1 MIPIR
6 YNLRSLAVRKTTT
19 FATAAGI
26 ALVVFVLSSSQMLS
40 NGIRNTLGRAGSED
54 HAMVLRKG
62 ADNEMSSN
70 LETRLINLIYAAP
83 GVKRDE
89 SGQPLGVSELQV
101 VIALE
106 KPNTGGQVSN
116 VSVRGTTD
124 NVFQFRSHAK
134 VVEGRAL
141 QPGADE
147 AIIGARLRGQF
158 DGLEL
163 GQSFEI
169 KKNLKLKVVGIFEAE
184 GSAQES
190 EIWTDVDIL
199 RGAFGR
205 EGLVSSVTVALES
218 PSKLDAFRVAME
230 SDKQL
235 GLQALSE
242 PAYYEK
248 QSEGT
253 AGLVTFLGGAIVFF
267 FSVGAII
274 GAMITMYAAV
284 AHRKREV
291 GTLRALGFSR
301 TTILVSFLLEAVLL
315 SLLGGLVGS
324 LASLAMGFVRFKM
337 MNFNSWSEITF
348 SFDPAPEIIVS
359 ALVLGGVMGVLGGL
373 FPAIQASRT
382 SPVEAMRE

>member
-6 YNLRSLAVRKTTT
+6 YNIRSLAVRKTTT

-26 ALVVFVLSSSQMLS
+26 ALVVFVLASSQMLS
-40 NGIRNTLGRAGSED
+40 NGIRNTLGRSGQSD
-54 HAMVLRKG
+54 HAIVLRKG
-62 ADNEMSSN
+62 ADNELSSN
-70 LETRLINLIYAAP
+70 LETKLINLIYAAP

-106 KPNTGGQVSN
+106 KPGTDGQVSN

-124 NVFQFRSHAK
+124 NVLKYRDHVK
-134 VVEGRAL
+134 VVAGRAN

-147 AIIGARLRGQF
+147 AMIGARLRGQF

-169 KKNLKLKVVGIFEAE
+169 KKNLKLKVVGIFEAQ

-190 EIWTDVDIL
+190 EVWTDLEIV
-199 RGAFGR
+199 RSAFGR
-205 EGLVSSVTVALES
+205 EGLVSSVSVALES
-218 PSKLDAFRVAME
+218 PAKFDAFRVAME

-235 GLQALSE
+235 GLQAFTESD
-242 PAYYEK
+242 YYEK

-301 TTILVSFLLEAVLL
+301 FTILSSFLLESVLL
-315 SLLGGLVGS
+315 SLLGGAVGAV
-324 LASLAMGFVRFKM
+324 ASLSMGFVRFSM
-337 MNFNSWSEITF
+337 MNFNSWSEVTF
-348 SFDPAPEIIVS
+348 TFDPAPDIIVS
-359 ALVLGGVMGVLGGL
+359 AIILGGVMGIVGGL
-373 FPAIQASRT
+373 FPAIQAART
-382 SPVEAMRE
+382 SPIEAMRE

>member
-6 YNLRSLAVRKTTT
+6 YNIRSLAVRKTTT
-19 FATAAGI
+19 IATAAGI
-26 ALVVFVLSSSQMLS
+26 ALVVFVLASSQMLS
-40 NGIRNTLGRAGSED
+40 NGIRNTLGRAGEPD
-54 HAMVLRKG
+54 HAIVLRKG
-62 ADNEMSSN
+62 SDNEMSSTV
-70 LETRLINLIYAAP
+70 ETRLINLIYAAP

-89 SGQPLGVSELQV
+89 TGQPLGVAELQV

-106 KPNTGGQVSN
+106 KPGTGGQVSN
-116 VSVRGTTD
+116 VSVRGTTE
-124 NVFQFRSHAK
+124 NVLKYRDHTKIIA
-134 VVEGRAL
+134 GRAA

-147 AIIGARLRGQF
+147 AMIGARLRGQF
-158 DGLEL
+158 AGLEL

-190 EIWTDVDIL
+190 EIWTDVEII
-199 RGAFGR
+199 RSAFGR
-205 EGLVSSVTVALES
+205 DGVVSSVSVALES
-218 PSKLDAFRVAME
+218 PAKLDAFRVAME

-235 GLQALSE
+235 GLQAMSE
-242 PAYYEK
+242 TAYYEK

-284 AHRKREV
+284 SHRKREV
-291 GTLRALGFSR
+291 GTMRALGFSR
-301 TTILVSFLLEAVLL
+301 FTILSSFLLEAILL
-315 SLLGGLVGS
+315 SLLGGIVGAV
-324 LASLAMGFVRFKM
+324 ASLAMGLVHFSM

-348 SFDPAPEIIVS
+348 SFDPAPEIIIS
-359 ALVLGGVMGVLGGL
+359 AIILGGVMGILGGL
-373 FPAIQASRT
+373 FPAIQAART
-382 SPVEAMRE
+382 SPIEAMRE

>member
-6 YNLRSLAVRKTTT
+6 YNIRSLAVRKTTT

-26 ALVVFVLSSSQMLS
+26 ALVVFVLAASQMLS
-40 NGIRNTLGRAGSED
+40 NGIKNTLGKAGSAD
-54 HAMVLRKG
+54 HAIVLRKG

-70 LETRLINLIYAAP
+70 LETKLINMIYAAP

-89 SGQPLGVSELQV
+89 GGQPLGVSELQV

-106 KPNTGGQVSN
+106 KPGTGGQVSN

-124 NVFQFRSHAK
+124 SVFKYRTHTKIVA
-134 VVEGRAL
+134 GRAA
-141 QPGADE
+141 QQGADE
-147 AIIGARLRGQF
+147 AMIGTRLRGQF

-169 KKNLKLKVVGIFEAE
+169 KKNLKLKVVGIFEAQ

-190 EIWTDVDIL
+190 EVWTDVEIV
-199 RGAFGR
+199 RSAFGR
-205 EGLVSSVTVALES
+205 EGLVSSVSVALES
-218 PSKLDAFRVAME
+218 PAKFDTFRVAME

-235 GLQALSE
+235 GLQTMSE
-242 PAYYEK
+242 SAYYEK

-284 AHRKREV
+284 SHRKREV

-301 TTILVSFLLEAVLL
+301 FTILFSFLLEAIML
-315 SLLGGLVGS
+315 SLLGGIIGA
-324 LASLAMGFVRFKM
+324 LASLSMGLVHFSM
-337 MNFNSWSEITF
+337 MNFNSWSEVTF
-348 SFDPAPEIIVS
+348 TFDPAPEIIIS
-359 ALVLGGVMGVLGGL
+359 AIILGGIMGILGGL

>member
-6 YNLRSLAVRKTTT
+6 YNIRSLAVRKTTT
-19 FATAAGI
+19 IATAAGI
-26 ALVVFVLSSSQMLS
+26 ALVVFVLAASQMLS
-40 NGIRNTLGRAGSED
+40 NGIRNTLGRAGEAD
-54 HAMVLRKG
+54 HAIVLRKG

-70 LETRLINLIYAAP
+70 LETKVINLIYAAP

-106 KPNTGGQVSN
+106 KPGTGGQVSN

-124 NVFQFRSHAK
+124 NVLKYRRHTKIIA
-134 VVEGRAL
+134 GRAI

-147 AIIGARLRGQF
+147 AMIGARLRGQF
-158 DGLEL
+158 AGLEL

-169 KKNLKLKVVGIFEAE
+169 KKNLKLKVVGIFEAQ

-190 EIWTDVDIL
+190 EVWTDLEII
-199 RGAFGR
+199 RSAFGR
-205 EGLVSSVTVALES
+205 EGLVSSVSVALES
-218 PSKLDAFRVAME
+218 PAKFDAFRVAME

-235 GLQALSE
+235 GLQALTE
-242 PAYYEK
+242 TGYYEK

-284 AHRKREV
+284 SHRKREV

-301 TTILVSFLLEAVLL
+301 FTILSSFLLEAILL
-315 SLLGGLVGS
+315 SLLGGIVGAA
-324 LASLAMGFVRFKM
+324 ASLSMGLVHFSM
-337 MNFNSWSEITF
+337 MNFNSWSEVSF
-348 SFDPAPEIIVS
+348 SFDPAPEIIIS
-359 ALVLGGVMGVLGGL
+359 AIILGGLMGILGGL

-382 SPVEAMRE
+382 SPIEAMRE